1 MTRRHTLRS
10 LALLTTLVA
19 GAVFSPLAQA
29 QEALDDVMAKKQILI
44 AIPTDFPPYGFVGT
58 DLKPQGLDVDMALL
72 IGQKLGVAVELVPV
86 TSANR
91 IPYLQTKKAHL
102 VISTLGKNPERE
114 KVIDFTAAYSP
125 FFQAVFAAK
134 SLAIKSYA
142 DLAGKTVGVT
152 RGAIEDM
159 ELTKLAPAGAD
170 VKRFED
176 NNATVSAFV
185 SGQVQV
191 IATGASVAGNMM
203 HRNPQLG
210 TEYKLLIK
218 DSPNFIGVAKGEDK
232 LRTKVNEVIAAA
244 KASGE
249 LDKLAQKWLG
259 RPAGNLPQ

>member
-1 MTRRHTLRS
+1 MQRRS
-10 LALLTTLVA
+10 LLAFALAATALL
-19 GAVFSPLAQA
+19 PLSAHAQA
-29 QEALDDVMAKKQILI
+29 ALDEVLAKKTILI

-58 DLKPQGLDVDMALL
+58 DLKPQGLDVDMANY
-72 IGQKLGVAVELVPV
+72 IGAKLGVAVELVPV

-134 SLAIKSYA
+134 TLPLKSFA

-159 ELTKLAPAGAD
+159 ELTKVAPPSAD

-203 HRNPQLG
+203 FRNPKLDA
-210 TEYKLLIK
+210 EYKLLIK

-232 LRTKVNEVIAAA
+232 LRLKVNEIIAAGKAAGDIDAMA
-244 KASGE
+244 K
-249 LDKLAQKWLG
+249 KWLG
-259 RPAGNLPQ
+259 RPAGELPN